1 LRNESILGGLR
12 VIHSILNVA
21 KRLISVPEEL
31 VSRVTRS
38 TYHIMTPPKLAL
50 LLTDPMIA
58 SRASAVIYPDPAAAV
73 DPGTPTKILTFWLA
87 DEEAQLDQV
96 S

>member
-1 LRNESILGGLR
+1 
-12 VIHSILNVA
+12 
-21 KRLISVPEEL
+21 
-31 VSRVTRS
+31 
-38 TYHIMTPPKLAL
+38 MTPPKLAL